1 MSLHLPH
8 PRIASK
14 FAAAFTHGVRDAID
28 ADTLTD
34 PAAVAAWAQWQTPD
48 QWLASHG
55 GQEDQ
60 R

>member
-1 MSLHLPH
+1 MRKATLAD
-8 PRIASK
+8 RFARA
-14 FAAAFTHGVRDAID
+14 FAAGARDAID